1 VIFIVDS
8 LSVDLPE
15 TRQKLSLH
23 QTVAR
28 RPGHRDRVP
37 VLLVSS
43 APAILAADGGS
54 AEVDLFRVSFES
66 VGVPARPNAPTG
78 TPGDSRVT
86 VSWTAPDDGGSPIV
100 GYTVVATPGG
110 RSCTWTSGPL
120 TCDVTSLANGT
131 AYTFTVRASNAQ
143 GSGPVS
149 NASSAITPR
158 TVPGAPRSPV
168 ATAGRGSV
176 ALSWTAPSS
185 TGGAALTGYR
195 VQRSTNGTTWTT
207 VTNSAPLS
215 RTFTVTGL
223 TNGTRYQF
231 RIAANNAAGAGANSS
246 AVSATPRT
254 VPGAPTKVVGKP
266 AKKSV
271 ALTWKAP
278 AATGGS
284 PITAYRVEYS
294 TNGKKWTTAT
304 TAAPL
309 SRNFTV
315 KKLKSGT
322 TYRFR
327 VAAINAAGA
336 GAYSKVS
343 TAKPK

>member
-1 VIFIVDS
+1 
-8 LSVDLPE
+8 
-15 TRQKLSLH
+15 
-23 QTVAR
+23 
-28 RPGHRDRVP
+28 
-37 VLLVSS
+37 VSS
-43 APAILAADGGS
+43 
-54 AEVDLFRVSFES
+54 
-66 VGVPARPNAPTG
+66 
-78 TPGDSRVT
+78 
-86 VSWTAPDDGGSPIV
+86 
-100 GYTVVATPGG
+100 
-110 RSCTWTSGPL
+110 L
-120 TCDVTSLANGT
+120 TNGT

-149 NASSAITPR
+149 DPSASITPR

-185 TGGAALTGYR
+185 TGGAAITGYR

-215 RTFTVTGL
+215 RTLTVSGL

-231 RIAANNAAGAGANSS
+231 RIAANNAAGVGANSS
-246 AVSATPRT
+246 TVSATPRT

-266 AKKSV
+266 GRKSV

-278 AATGGS
+278 ASTGGA

-304 TAAPL
+304 VRAPL
-309 SRNFTV
+309 NRTFTV
-315 KKLKSGT
+315 TKLKSGT

-327 VAAINAAGA
+327 VAAVNAAGT

-343 TAKPK
+343 TARPR